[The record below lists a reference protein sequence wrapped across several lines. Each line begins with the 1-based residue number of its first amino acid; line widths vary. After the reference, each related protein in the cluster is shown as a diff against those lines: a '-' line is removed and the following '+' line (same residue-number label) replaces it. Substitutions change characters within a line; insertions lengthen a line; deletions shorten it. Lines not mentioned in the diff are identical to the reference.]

1 MNQKLSLQKLVKIR
15 IRVSEFVLSECL
27 ASNLLMGSVIISVN
41 KGKHVVFFLFLNMI
55 SLFHPGIRQSP
66 EGRFLNLFDN
76 FSPFWDA
83 PWTLVKKPTYLD
95 SSRFLYILRQNENA
109 KNINIRKRRI
119 DKDEIIAI
127 NARVEIKTPSSSI
140 W

>member
-1 MNQKLSLQKLVKIR
+1 MNQRQQIPELQILNFQKL
-15 IRVSEFVLSECL
+15 F
-27 ASNLLMGSVIISVN
+27 N
-41 KGKHVVFFLFLNMI
+41 
-55 SLFHPGIRQSP
+55 QS
-66 EGRFLNLFDN
+66 
-76 FSPFWDA
+76 
-83 PWTLVKKPTYLD
+83 VKKTTYLD